1 MRMYKKRPRLKRISV
16 GVNPLFIVVQT
27 NYSSAGF
34 IKL

>member
-16 GVNPLFIVVQT
+16 GVLFIVVQT

>member
-1 MRMYKKRPRLKRISV
+1 MCKKTTPAETNLSRGESI
-16 GVNPLFIVVQT
+16 LFIVVQS